1 MELWAEIKGSSDEG
15 MVLCPLQKITEPY
28 LLALFCERI
37 VLNSMRKVG
46 EHPKDLTNFLGAKTF
61 PFSYKSIIVF

>member
-1 MELWAEIKGSSDEG
+1 MELWVEIKGSSDEG
-15 MVLCPLQKITEPY
+15 IVLCPLQKITEPY
-28 LLALFCERI
+28 LLTLFCERI
-37 VLNSMRKVG
+37 ALNSMGKVV